1 MKKAATAI
9 LVMCATT
16 SCVSPTTVFIGPKC
30 SEVTSFDGVKYD
42 TNVVAFNHASDL
54 PFKSRTVT
62 IAMPDGDEERVE
74 LVSDKQD
81 FNRIGA
87 GCLLTSIGCSW
98 LSLGLFKNFISGEPQ
113 YLDYLG
119 GGSAVVVAS
128 YTMLTGWRP
137 NQDLMVRKSEQCA
150 EPNQALPSK
159 AAAMVPTPVTE
170 GHVTITADH
179 LEIDDVIQFETGK
192 AALVGKSPEL
202 LEDIVQVMKA
212 HPEIGVLHIIG
223 HTDATGDKSANKIL
237 SEARAKAVVNFLK
250 SRGVTQPMD
259 ARGAGPDERLCMDS
273 TPECYTK
280 NRRVEFKFERPAI

>member
-16 SCVSPTTVFIGPKC
+16 SCVSPTTVFVGPRC
-30 SEVTSFDGVKYD
+30 STVASRTGTQRD
-42 TNVVAFNHASDL
+42 TNVIEFNHEVDF
-54 PFKSRTVT
+54 PFTSRTVT
-62 IAMPDGDEERVE
+62 ITMPDGDEERVE

-81 FNRIGA
+81 TIRMGA
-87 GCLLTSIGCSW
+87 GCLLTSLGC
-98 LSLGLFKNFISGEPQ
+98 LGLSYGILNNQPLTSG
-113 YLDYLG
+113 LG
-119 GGSAVVVAS
+119 TSVAVTGGAA
-128 YTMLTGWRP
+128 MLMGWRP
-137 NQDLMVRKSEQCA
+137 NQDLMIRKSDRCE

-159 AAAMVPTPVTE
+159 AAAMVPKPVTE

-202 LEDIVQVMKA
+202 LEDIVKVMKA

-250 SRGVTQPMD
+250 SRGVSQPMD
-259 ARGAGPDERLCMDS
+259 ARGAGPDEPVCMES
-273 TPECYTK
+273 TPECHTK
-280 NRRVEFKFERPAI
+280 NRRVEFKFEKPAF